1 MGDQNLNSP
10 IGSRAA
16 PILGCSLAAID
27 FLAATAGMRSPAGLL
42 GVMVFSAW
50 VAVPFLML
58 WKSKTFWQFPRLVL
72 LLEAAGVI
80 AIGLAMFDTYVN
92 SGASTA
98 AVAMVTIP
106 LYLVL
111 LYTVVWIALFLY
123 NV

>member
-1 MGDQNLNSP
+1 
-10 IGSRAA
+10 
-16 PILGCSLAAID
+16 
-27 FLAATAGMRSPAGLL
+27 
-42 GVMVFSAW
+42 
-50 VAVPFLML
+50 
-58 WKSKTFWQFPRLVL
+58 
-72 LLEAAGVI
+72 VI